1 MTPQQVTQCYH
12 VSQLDFKCL
21 NDLKFEQDQIPMRDR
36 TVSFQSIPSPKRSN
50 NYSMPLGWWANDR
63 LFNID
68 SSHYNPFE
76 DQTLDN
82 NIPLLH

>member
-1 MTPQQVTQCYH
+1 
-12 VSQLDFKCL
+12 
-21 NDLKFEQDQIPMRDR
+21 MRDR
-36 TVSFQSIPSPKRSN
+36 TVSFQSIPSPKRIN